1 VKIGV
6 HHSKPSETD
15 GKIAGNHPDLDR
27 AVTAKHKVALAS
39 PDDVTNSVPHTGDIL
54 DNGLDIL
61 RARAYVVGYPPTQ
74 GKIAMINHLDPR
86 RCQRIEKPCI
96 A

>member
-6 HHSKPSETD
+6 HHTKPSETG

-27 AVTAKHKVALAS
+27 AVTAKDKVALAS

-61 RARAYVVGYPPTQ
+61 CARACAVGYPPTQ
-74 GKIAMINHLDPR
+74 GKISMINDLDPR